1 VVTQLLS
8 PEDALLVEGLRA
20 GDEAAFAA
28 VMRMY
33 GRGMLRVAEMYVS
46 SRAVAEDVVQEAWVG
61 VLRGIGRFEGRSSLK
76 TWLYRIVANTAKTRG
91 VRESRSVPFS
101 SLGEDGDEGT
111 VDADRFLG
119 SGDRFPGHWAVPPQ
133 AWAPEGRLLADE
145 TLEVVERAIEKL
157 PPAQRAVITMRDV
170 QGFTSEEVCNA
181 LDLTETNQRVLLHRA
196 RAKVRGARGVHAMRL
211 DRELV
216 CQDVVELVTAYLDDA
231 LLPDDRERFEE
242 HLVFCDGCQNYLDQM
257 RGTIKAGGRVRVEL
271 PADLQEK
278 LLEAFRGW
286 RET

>member
-101 SLGEDGDEGT
+101 SLGDDGDEGT

-119 SGDRFPGHWAVPPQ
+119 SGERFPGHWAVPPQ

-145 TLEVVERAIEKL
+145 TLDVVERAIEKL

-196 RAKVRGARGVHAMRL
+196 RAKVRSALEEYMR
-211 DRELV
+211 
-216 CQDVVELVTAYLDDA
+216 
-231 LLPDDRERFEE
+231 
-242 HLVFCDGCQNYLDQM
+242 
-257 RGTIKAGGRVRVEL
+257 
-271 PADLQEK
+271 
-278 LLEAFRGW
+278 
-286 RET
+286 

>member
-1 VVTQLLS
+1 VTQLLS

-101 SLGEDGDEGT
+101 SLGDDGDEGT

-145 TLEVVERAIEKL
+145 TLGVVERAIDKL

-196 RAKVRGARGVHAMRL
+196 RAKVRRALEEYMR
-211 DRELV
+211 
-216 CQDVVELVTAYLDDA
+216 
-231 LLPDDRERFEE
+231 
-242 HLVFCDGCQNYLDQM
+242 
-257 RGTIKAGGRVRVEL
+257 
-271 PADLQEK
+271 
-278 LLEAFRGW
+278 
-286 RET
+286 

>member
-101 SLGEDGDEGT
+101 SLGDDGDEGT

-119 SGDRFPGHWAVPPQ
+119 SGERFPGHWAVPPQ

-196 RAKVRGARGVHAMRL
+196 RAKVRRALEEYMR
-211 DRELV
+211 
-216 CQDVVELVTAYLDDA
+216 
-231 LLPDDRERFEE
+231 
-242 HLVFCDGCQNYLDQM
+242 
-257 RGTIKAGGRVRVEL
+257 
-271 PADLQEK
+271 
-278 LLEAFRGW
+278 
-286 RET
+286 

>member
-1 VVTQLLS
+1 MTQLLS

-46 SRAVAEDVVQEAWVG
+46 SRAIAEDVVQEAWVG

-101 SLGEDGDEGT
+101 SLGEDGDDGT

-119 SGDRFPGHWAVPPQ
+119 SGERFPGHWAVPPQ

-145 TLEVVERAIEKL
+145 TLDVVERATEKL

-196 RAKVRGARGVHAMRL
+196 RAKVRGAL
-211 DRELV
+211 
-216 CQDVVELVTAYLDDA
+216 
-231 LLPDDRERFEE
+231 EE
-242 HLVFCDGCQNYLDQM
+242 YMQ
-257 RGTIKAGGRVRVEL
+257 
-271 PADLQEK
+271 
-278 LLEAFRGW
+278 
-286 RET
+286 

>member
-1 VVTQLLS
+1 VTQLLS

-101 SLGEDGDEGT
+101 SLGDGADEGT

-196 RAKVRGARGVHAMRL
+196 RAKVRSALEEYMR
-211 DRELV
+211 
-216 CQDVVELVTAYLDDA
+216 
-231 LLPDDRERFEE
+231 
-242 HLVFCDGCQNYLDQM
+242 
-257 RGTIKAGGRVRVEL
+257 
-271 PADLQEK
+271 
-278 LLEAFRGW
+278 
-286 RET
+286 

>member
-1 VVTQLLS
+1 MTQLLS

-101 SLGEDGDEGT
+101 SLGDDGDEGT

-145 TLEVVERAIEKL
+145 TLEVVERAIDKL

-196 RAKVRGARGVHAMRL
+196 RAKVRS
-211 DRELV
+211 
-216 CQDVVELVTAYLDDA
+216 A
-231 LLPDDRERFEE
+231 LEE
-242 HLVFCDGCQNYLDQM
+242 YMQ
-257 RGTIKAGGRVRVEL
+257 
-271 PADLQEK
+271 
-278 LLEAFRGW
+278 
-286 RET
+286 